1 MLSVLFIC
9 SLSLPVWLVN
19 PIIWNK
25 LFLQSCNLEIF
36 NWLIPILDI
45 YVLKSA
51 IQRVQIF
58 SNMNSPWQIG
68 KGKASRWGHNIYAP
82 HGYWENVDSLCSAK
96 NEKRLVNV
104 RFYKMQLSVLTG
116 KNFQTLHYQIPK
128 FQIFLFYFLGL
139 YEKEIGNFCAMF
151 TLGAEG
157 CKPN

>member
-1 MLSVLFIC
+1 M
-9 SLSLPVWLVN
+9 
-19 PIIWNK
+19 
-25 LFLQSCNLEIF
+25 
-36 NWLIPILDI
+36 
-45 YVLKSA
+45 
-51 IQRVQIF
+51 
-58 SNMNSPWQIG
+58 
-68 KGKASRWGHNIYAP
+68 
-82 HGYWENVDSLCSAK
+82 DSLCSAK

-104 RFYKMQLSVLTG
+104 RFYKIQLSVLTG